1 MATLGDLGPQPF
13 AVAPAG
19 EAPVTAPA
27 DRWLVL
33 VGNDGPVSALPPGA
47 TLGAGAR
54 PPGIVV
60 AGTHLDLAAVLRSEA
75 FKQLTG
81 VSGLVL
87 VEPASDTS
95 EPSDSSDHR
104 IAGVVSVASLVRVIQ
119 RGTTRSITG
128 TELPGVADI
137 PWISRSCGF
146 TAGGVLCATSMP
158 FLSQP
163 YPMPACRNERHLT
176 AHSFV
181 W

>member
-1 MATLGDLGPQPF
+1 MATLGDLGPEPF
-13 AVAPAG
+13 EVAPAG

-27 DRWLVL
+27 GRWLVL
-33 VGNDGPVSALPPGA
+33 VGDDGPVSAIPPGA
-47 TLGAGAR
+47 TLDAGAR

-60 AGTHLDLAAVLRSEA
+60 ARADLNLAVVLRSEA
-75 FKQLTG
+75 FAQLTG

-87 VEPASDTS
+87 SEPAGDTG
-95 EPSDSSDHR
+95 ER
-104 IAGVVSVASLVRVIQ
+104 EIAGVVSVSTLVRVIQ
-119 RGTTRSITG
+119 RGTTRTITG
-128 TELPGVADI
+128 PELPGVADI

-163 YPMPACRNERHLT
+163 YPMPPCRNERHLT